1 MNKLLWGDYYQNRLG
16 LENEDQVFNY
26 LIQSLKATNRRHDYF
41 VDWQKVNEQVTEV
54 ETELHM
60 LDVLIGKSNIKEEAK
75 RLFAKYPTVMNA
87 VPVLIAERKRKL
99 TLLDRFTTTQ
109 YLESNIN
116 FSETSN
122 PGEIAEFLA
131 KTGFLKMLE
140 KSRIKSVMDYVTG
153 VEVGLDSN
161 GRKNRGG
168 KAMEFI
174 IGALIDEM
182 CRARSWTMMNEA
194 TRQKIQSKWG
204 YEINIGNAN
213 KRIDFAVN
221 TGEQLFLIETNFY
234 SAGGSKLKST
244 ANEYRAVWN
253 SYGHPFIWITDG
265 FGWKND
271 KSLRDAFTDLDH
283 ILNID
288 MVQNRILELI
298 ILSYLSKP
306 ADRPSAVQREIT

>member
-1 MNKLLWGDYYQNRLG
+1 MRWGSYYKNRLG
-16 LENEDQVFNY
+16 LENEDQVFAY
-26 LIQSLKATNRRHDYF
+26 LIRTLKNTNRRHDYF
-41 VDWQKVNEQVTEV
+41 VDWEKVRKQVAEV

-60 LDVLIGKSNIKEEAK
+60 LDVLIGKKNIKDEAEK
-75 RLFAKYPTVMNA
+75 LFSKYPSAMKA
-87 VPVLIAERKRKL
+87 VPILIAERSDQL

-109 YLESNIN
+109 YLESQIN
-116 FSETSN
+116 FSETSD
-122 PGEIAEFLA
+122 PKEISEFLR
-131 KTGFLKMLE
+131 KTGFLDMLE
-140 KSRIKSVMDYVTG
+140 RSKIKSVMDYVTG

-182 CRARSWTMMNEA
+182 CRARSWKMMSEA
-194 TRQKIQSKWG
+194 TQKKLKAEWG
-204 YEINIGNAN
+204 FELNIGKAN

-221 TGEQLFLIETNFY
+221 ADDRLFLIETNFY

-265 FGWKND
+265 LGWKND
-271 KSLRDAFTDLDH
+271 RSLRDAFSDIDH

-288 MVQNRILELI
+288 MVQNRLLEMILI
-298 ILSYLSKP
+298 DHISTTP
-306 ADRPSAVQREIT
+306 ASEAPRLTESLD

>member
-1 MNKLLWGDYYQNRLG
+1 MTYFYRL
-16 LENEDQVFNY
+16 E
-26 LIQSLKATNRRHDYF
+26 H
-41 VDWQKVNEQVTEV
+41 WVTEHVVAV

-60 LDVLIGKSNIKEEAK
+60 LDVLIGKNNIKEEAE
-75 RLFAKYPTVMNA
+75 RLFSKYPSVMTA
-87 VPVLIAERKRKL
+87 VPILIAERCKDL

-109 YLESNIN
+109 YLESNIS
-116 FSETSN
+116 FSETSD
-122 PGEIAEFLA
+122 PSEIANFLA
-131 KTGFLKMLE
+131 KTGFLAMLE
-140 KSRIKSVMDYVTG
+140 QSKIKSVMDYVTG

-182 CRARSWTMMNEA
+182 CRARSWKMMTEA
-194 TRQKIQSKWG
+194 TKRKLKSEWG
-204 YEINIGNAN
+204 YEINIGKAN

-221 TGEQLFLIETNFY
+221 TGHRLFLIETNFY
-234 SAGGSKLKST
+234 SGGGSKLKST

-271 KSLRDAFTDLDH
+271 QSLRDAFSEIDH

-288 MVQNRILELI
+288 MVQKRVLEMI
-298 ILSYLSKP
+298 ILDHLSQPKTQP
-306 ADRPSAVQREIT
+306 VVQSEEPVD

>member
-1 MNKLLWGDYYQNRLG
+1 MRWGEFYRNRLG
-16 LENEDQVFNY
+16 LENEEEVFNY
-26 LIQSLKATNRRHDYF
+26 LIQTLKTTNRRYDYF
-41 VDWQKVNEQVTEV
+41 VDWNKVQIQVAEV

-60 LDVLIGKSNIKEEAK
+60 LDVLIGKSNIKTEAEQ
-75 RLFAKYPTVMNA
+75 LFAKYPTAMKA
-87 VPVLIAERKRKL
+87 VPILIAERHKEL

-109 YLESNIN
+109 YLESNIS
-116 FSETSN
+116 FSETSD
-122 PGEIAEFLA
+122 PKEIADFLA
-131 KTGFLKMLE
+131 KTGFLAMLE
-140 KSRIKSVMDYVTG
+140 QSKIKSVMDYVTG

-182 CRARSWTMMNEA
+182 CRARSWRMMDEA
-194 TRQKIQSKWG
+194 TQAKLKSKWG
-204 YEINIGNAN
+204 YKISIGKAN
-213 KRIDFAVN
+213 KRIDFAVD

-234 SAGGSKLKST
+234 SGGGSKLKST
-244 ANEYRAVWN
+244 ANEYCSVWN

-271 KSLRDAFTDLDH
+271 KSLRDAFSEIDH

-288 MVQNRILELI
+288 MVQNRALELI
-298 ILSYLSKP
+298 ILSYLSTP
-306 ADRPSAVQREIT
+306 ADAVSQPAIERME

>member
-1 MNKLLWGDYYQNRLG
+1 MRWGGFYRNRLG
-16 LENEDQVFNY
+16 LENEDQVFRY
-26 LIQSLKATNRRHDYF
+26 LTRTLKASNRQHGYF
-41 VDWQKVNEQVTEV
+41 VDWKKVKDQVAAV

-60 LDVLIGKSNIKEEAK
+60 LDVLIGKNNIKEEAE
-75 RLFAKYPTVMNA
+75 RLFSKYPTAMNA
-87 VPVLIAERKRKL
+87 VPVLIAERNNEL
-99 TLLDRFTTTQ
+99 YLLDRFTSTR
-109 YLESNIN
+109 YFESKVT
-116 FSETSN
+116 FSEASN
-122 PGEIAEFLA
+122 PKEIAHFLA
-131 KTGFLKMLE
+131 ETGFLAMLE
-140 KSRIKSVMDYVTG
+140 QSRIKSVMDYVTG

-182 CRARSWTMMNEA
+182 CRARSWRMMSEA
-194 TRQKIQSKWG
+194 TKKKLKSQWG
-204 YEINIGNAN
+204 YEISIGKAN

-221 TGEQLFLIETNFY
+221 TGDQLFLIETNFY

-265 FGWKND
+265 YGWKND
-271 KSLRDAFTDLDH
+271 KSLRDAFADIDH

-288 MVQNRILELI
+288 MVQNRILETI
-298 ILSYLSKP
+298 ILDHLSATAEP
-306 ADRPSAVQREIT
+306 VTRTITKTST